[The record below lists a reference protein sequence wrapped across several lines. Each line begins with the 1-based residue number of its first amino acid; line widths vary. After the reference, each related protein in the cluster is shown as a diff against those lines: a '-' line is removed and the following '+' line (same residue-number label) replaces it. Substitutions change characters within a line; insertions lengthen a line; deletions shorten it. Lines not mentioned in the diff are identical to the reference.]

1 MKKLIKFLEDD
12 LPMMISGTALTA
24 SVVLAVVNAV
34 CRYTISHVI
43 NGADAWIT
51 LCFAYTVY
59 VGGAVAFKRG
69 AHYGVDIF
77 VARLSKRN
85 KQIVQVILDL
95 CILVIMALGLWLS
108 IQLTLKAGNKTF
120 EGLRMPYTVYDM
132 SAVLGFGY
140 SVVYAAEFLVTDAAK
155 LFRKEETV

>member
-1 MKKLIKFLEDD
+1 MKKLVRFLEND
-12 LPMMISGTALTA
+12 LPLVISGTALTA

-59 VGGAVAFKRG
+59 VGGAAAFKRG

-77 VARLSKRN
+77 VAQLSKRN
-85 KQIVQVILDL
+85 KQIVQVVLDL
-95 CILVIMALGLWLS
+95 LTLIIMLLGLWLS
-108 IQLTLKAGNKTF
+108 IQLTMKAGNKTF
-120 EGLRMPYTVYDM
+120 EGLRMPYTIYDM
-132 SAVLGFGY
+132 SAVVGFGY
-140 SVVYAAEFLVTDAAK
+140 SVIYAAEFLVKDAK
-155 LFRKEETV
+155 ELTRKGETV